1 MERGERGLNNL
12 PMVAEHNGN
21 QEQHRQQ
28 RRPNRKAQQS
38 QNWHGSKLA
47 AGFCRDCQSDY
58 CD

>member
-1 MERGERGLNNL
+1 
-12 PMVAEHNGN
+12 MVAEHNGN